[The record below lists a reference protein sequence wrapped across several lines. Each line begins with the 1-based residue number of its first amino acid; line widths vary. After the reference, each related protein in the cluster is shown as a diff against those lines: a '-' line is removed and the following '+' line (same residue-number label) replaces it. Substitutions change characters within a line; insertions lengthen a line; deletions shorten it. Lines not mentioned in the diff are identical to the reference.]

1 MKVGAKADVHE
12 LTTSRTLRDLLASLL
27 SVLFCTVFVAS
38 SLSTDRLVLPFSLVS
53 VLFQL
58 GIAVLLQAQRGI
70 DQLFRRT
77 LLAGFAFEVLTVLA
91 YQTRQVSSVGPAQV
105 VFVWVFGAVGLACYV
120 VAAEKLLRP
129 IIQFPETAR
138 GARLIVVGFTAS
150 LATAQWLHAGSNLGA
165 RSNTVIRTIL
175 GISCIVL
182 IAGRVVLDAP
192 LRRRHRLAELQFL
205 TATCVF
211 GVGQA
216 AAFGWY
222 GSSPPARAFV
232 FVTFASGLLAAA
244 TLRASIGAVG
254 EPIGTVLTKPRPTRP
269 IMLVAVY
276 VANGIMARL
285 FRVPGGTPVV
295 VFIIAVI
302 AVVQL
307 VGVLWLGE
315 QFLTLRRMPL
325 SWHDRRLRREI
336 RSALALDHLEA
347 HFAPILLADDLS
359 YAGFEAVPFWNHPG
373 LAAVPSER
381 IRTLARS
388 QGLVDVID
396 QLMIVRTAVE
406 LPHLSACISG
416 DQPFATVRVD
426 GGALQEPG
434 FGDLVLADLSR
445 RGCSARGLVF
455 DIEEST
461 VVFSWPE
468 LHRNVAVL
476 REAGIRLAIDD
487 FGSGQANLGL
497 LVGLDPWLVKV
508 DERLILAAVSS
519 PRGRE
524 VTSFAI
530 GAARSSGAQM
540 VGRGV
545 MDRAWV
551 PELHEMNFHL
561 LQGTAL
567 GSALPASSYLGGT
580 TRLKA

>member
-1 MKVGAKADVHE
+1 MKVGAQFDVHE
-12 LTTSRTLRDLLASLL
+12 LTSTRTLRDLLASLL
-27 SVLFCTVFVAS
+27 SVSFCMVFVAAA
-38 SLSTDRLVLPFSLVS
+38 LSTDPFILPFSLLNVF
-53 VLFQL
+53 VQL
-58 GIAVLLQAQRGI
+58 GLAVLLQARKGL
-70 DQLFRRT
+70 DRVFRQA
-77 LLAGFAFEVLTVLA
+77 LLAGFAFELVALVA
-91 YQTRQVSSVGPAQV
+91 YQVSYRASVGPAKV
-105 VFVWVFGAVGLACYV
+105 VPVVALGATAFACFV
-120 VAAEKLLRP
+120 VAAEKLFRP
-129 IIQFPETAR
+129 VVQFPETAR
-138 GARLIVVGFTAS
+138 GARLVVVGFTGS
-150 LATAQWLHAGSNLGA
+150 LATGQWLHAGSDLSGL
-165 RSNTVIRTIL
+165 SCTVIRTIL
-175 GISCIVL
+175 GISSVVL
-182 IAGRVVLDAP
+182 IVGRVMLDAP

-205 TATCVF
+205 TAACVF

-222 GSSPPARAFV
+222 GSSPPARAFA
-232 FVTFASGLLAAA
+232 FVTLASGLLAAS
-244 TLRASIGAVG
+244 TLRASIGAIG
-254 EPIGTVLTKPRPTRP
+254 EPMGTVLSKPRPTRP
-269 IMLVAVY
+269 MMLVAIY
-276 VANGIMARL
+276 VANGILAQM

-295 VFIIAVI
+295 VDVIAVI

-315 QFLTLRRMPL
+315 QFLTLRKMPL

-347 HFAPILLADDLS
+347 HFAPILRADDLS

-373 LAAVPSER
+373 LAAVPSDR

-388 QGLVDVID
+388 QGLVDAID
-396 QLMIVRTAVE
+396 QLMILRTAQE
-406 LPHLSACISG
+406 LPHLSSCILG
-416 DQPFATVRVD
+416 DQPFVTVRVD
-426 GGALQEPG
+426 GRALQEPG
-434 FGDLVLADLSR
+434 FGDMVLADLSR
-445 RGCSARGLVF
+445 RGYSARGLVF

-519 PRGRE
+519 ARGRE

-530 GAARSSGAQM
+530 GAARSSGAHM

-567 GSALPASSYLGGT
+567 GAAMPASSYLGGT
-580 TRLKA
+580 TRLTA